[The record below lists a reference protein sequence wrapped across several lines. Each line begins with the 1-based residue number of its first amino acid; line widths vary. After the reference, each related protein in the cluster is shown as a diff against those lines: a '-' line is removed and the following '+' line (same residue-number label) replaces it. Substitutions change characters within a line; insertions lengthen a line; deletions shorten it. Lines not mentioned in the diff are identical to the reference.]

1 MHLQAA
7 ARDPLIRRAPAEA
20 PAARMP
26 RRSRRKPST
35 APARLS
41 LGVCPGA
48 RQFQFDCFLSFVQ
61 PALVV
66 FDLAGSLG
74 RLVQYLLEKRINK
87 R

>member
-1 MHLQAA
+1 MHVQAA

-26 RRSRRKPST
+26 RRRRKPST
-35 APARLS
+35 APARPS
-41 LGVCPGA
+41 LGVSPGA

-61 PALVV
+61 QALVV
-66 FDLAGSLG
+66 FDLTGSLG